1 MIRKDGLIMEK
12 KKDFTIE
19 DMRRQCEEAKKN
31 FETLNEQLKKAE
43 QEEEE
48 RKRAQLAL
56 EQEAR
61 KKEVDDAIENVKDL
75 VAAYVED
82 YGSYTNKYDLDDYGL
97 FPNRRLPWWF

>member
-1 MIRKDGLIMEK
+1 MAI
-12 KKDFTIE
+12 KKDLTIE
-19 DMRRQCEEAKKN
+19 ELAQQREEAKKN
-31 FETLNEQLKKAE
+31 FEALDAQFKKAQ

-48 RKRAQLAL
+48 RKKAQLVL

-75 VAAYVED
+75 ITAYVED

-97 FPNRRLPWWF
+97 FPNRRLPWWLS

>member
-1 MIRKDGLIMEK
+1 MAS
-12 KKDFTIE
+12 KKDLTIE
-19 DMRRQCEEAKKN
+19 ELARQCEEAKKN
-31 FETLNEQLKKAE
+31 FEALDAQFKKA
-43 QEEEE
+43 QREEEE
-48 RKRAQLAL
+48 RKKAQLAL

-97 FPNRRLPWWF
+97 FPNRRLPWWLC